1 MNEQMITMNEDAEL
15 NPALTITL
23 PDGNKISLDQETL
36 ERQMRNLS
44 RQLEGIGL
52 SPYEARVYISL
63 VAHGYGDAET
73 IAQTAKVPRTSA
85 YKILQSLVEKD
96 FAVATEGRPRIYK
109 PENPMRVY
117 QRVNKEIKGLFEKLN
132 MLHEVVREKGEPQ
145 IIYTIYGKNRVLEKI
160 GELMDKCTRTFII
173 STPNFSEIHS
183 PLAKKIQHLIDRG
196 IDVTVITKPFQRV
209 PQNMTVVRKERLVA
223 VDIVADGEKAILASG
238 DLNACGFTDNASL
251 AEHLER
257 FLYILIE
264 H

>member
-1 MNEQMITMNEDAEL
+1 MKDDIDLKAGFS
-15 NPALTITL
+15 ITL
-23 PDGNKISLDQETL
+23 PSGQKISLDKETL
-36 ERQMRNLS
+36 DRQLRSLS

-85 YKILQSLVEKD
+85 YKILQSLVDKG

-109 PENPMRVY
+109 PESPMRVY
-117 QRVNKEIKGLFEKLN
+117 QRVNEEIKELFEKLN

-160 GELMDKCTRTFII
+160 GELMDKCSRTFII

-183 PLAKKIQHLIDRG
+183 PLSKKMQHLLDRG

-209 PQNMTVVRKERLVA
+209 PQGIEVVRKERLVA
-223 VDIVADGEKAILASG
+223 VDVVSDGEKAILASG
-238 DLNACGFTDNASL
+238 DLNACGYTDNASL

-257 FLYILIE
+257 FLHMLIE

>member
-1 MNEQMITMNEDAEL
+1 MNKRNTHEDGFTL
-15 NPALTITL
+15 TL
-23 PDGNKISLDQETL
+23 PDGTRISPDSETI
-36 ERQMRNLS
+36 ESQMRILA

-63 VAHGYGDAET
+63 VAHGYGDADT

-85 YKILQSLVEKD
+85 YKILQSLVEKE

-117 QRVNKEIKGLFEKLN
+117 QRVNREIKGLFDKLN

-160 GELMDKCTRTFII
+160 GELMDRCSRRFII

-183 PLAKKIQHLIDRG
+183 PLAKRIQNLIDRG
-196 IDVTVITKPFQRV
+196 IHVTVITKPFQRV
-209 PQNMTVVRKERLVA
+209 PQGITVVRKERLVA
-223 VDIVADGEKAILASG
+223 VDIVVDGEKAVLASG

-257 FLYILIE
+257 FLHILIE

>member
-1 MNEQMITMNEDAEL
+1 MSMKENLDLESGR
-15 NPALTITL
+15 TITL
-23 PDGNKISLDQETL
+23 PDGKRITLDHKTL
-36 ERQMRNLS
+36 ERELNTLS
-44 RQLEGIGL
+44 RRLEGIGL
-52 SPYEARVYISL
+52 SPYEARVYIAL

-85 YKILQSLVEKD
+85 YKILQSLVEKG

-109 PENPMRVY
+109 PEAPMRVY
-117 QRVNKEIKGLFEKLN
+117 QRVNEEIKGMFEKLN

-173 STPNFSEIHS
+173 STPNSSEIYQ
-183 PLAKKIQHLIDRG
+183 PLSKKIRHLIERG
-196 IDVTVITKPFQRV
+196 IEVTVITRPFLRV
-209 PQNMTVVRKERLVA
+209 PKGITVVRKDRLVA
-223 VDIVADGEKAILASG
+223 TDIVSDGKEAILA
-238 DLNACGFTDNASL
+238 DLDLSACGYTDNASL
-251 AEHLER
+251 AKHLER

>member
-1 MNEQMITMNEDAEL
+1 MIMNDTTEFNSG
-15 NPALTITL
+15 LTITL
-23 PDGNKISLDQETL
+23 PDGNEISLDKETL
-36 ERQMRNLS
+36 ERQMRTLS

-63 VAHGYGDAET
+63 VALGYGDAET
-73 IAQTAKVPRTSA
+73 IARTARVPRTSA

-96 FAVATEGRPRIYK
+96 FCSATEGRPRIYK
-109 PENPMRVY
+109 PESPMKVY

-160 GELMDKCTRTFII
+160 GELMDTCSRTFII
-173 STPNFSEIHS
+173 STPNFSEIHA
-183 PLAKKIQHLIDRG
+183 PLTKKIQQLMDRG

-209 PQNMTVVRKERLVA
+209 PQGMTVVRKDRLVA
-223 VDIVADGEKAILASG
+223 VDIVSDGEKAILASG
-238 DLNACGFTDNASL
+238 DLNACGYTDNASL
-251 AEHLER
+251 TEHLER
-257 FLYILIE
+257 FLKILIE